1 MSLPT
6 EFDFALIKM
15 GDGATPTEVF
25 TVLCGIEGAQVNQT
39 ANTSDHFARDC
50 ASPGSVPFR
59 RVKTN
64 GKQMDVTGSGLSNA
78 DMVDEFVAALGL
90 SKHYKIEGYQRD
102 GTTTGK
108 LLGTFAGSF
117 VMTAANLN
125 IATEASGEITLA
137 SDGTYTW
144 TAAP

>member
-15 GDGATPTEVF
+15 GDGATTEVF
-25 TVLCGIEGAQVNQT
+25 TAICGIESAQVNIT
-39 ANTSDHFARDC
+39 ASTADHFARDC
-50 ASPGSVPFR
+50 AKPGVVPFR

-78 DMVDEFVAALGL
+78 STIATFIAALGL
-90 SKHYKIEGYQRD
+90 SKNYKIEGYQRD
-102 GTTTGK
+102 GTDAGK
-108 LLGTFAGSF
+108 LLGTFTGAY
-117 VMTAANLN
+117 VMTANNLA
-125 IATEASGEITLA
+125 ITSEATGEITIA
-137 SDGTYTW
+137 SDGAFTY